1 MDLTSNDLYF
11 SIKKKINEKKSKNK
25 KPILPS
31 ISIAKRLEMLKQQNK
46 EESIEQYFKGIILNV
61 SNIANFF
68 YNSVDPKIIKCFNNL
83 EYLSITN
90 NYLINLNFI
99 INLPHF
105 FYLDVYGNPLDEFCA
120 LNYKNIF
127 GYLRLSVDKFHEN
140 KILAVTGLSC
150 AIFDLELKDK
160 NILRIF
166 KSNNKNI
173 LMLNNEIN
181 YYIDKLS
188 NKKRKIFKAKKT
200 MRFFKNND
208 TNNNNGNISDNTN
221 MKKNK
226 YLHLNFNDFI
236 KQIEEAENDSK
247 YNSDNSDKSLMEL
260 NKNEKY
266 QINES
271 NNNNFIKNKSIKVEI
286 TNKFLLEIKSYF
298 DVKGTLFKEIKSRDI
313 TMYSKFAKDMK
324 LFFFGP
330 KGMITQKNPH
340 LKKYY
345 NIQEKKKMG
354 LNTKIYAGRW
364 EYLEDTMK
372 HNRYLNRLKSNRKK
386 MIKIGGHFT
395 TEDDVGSKIHD
406 LFLKKKK
413 IDERKKSKKEK
424 EKESFKKALEK
435 NKRRFSMTN
444 DINKI
449 NIFNKNIFE
458 YTSLEPY
465 KRENSRGNTNFINTL
480 NERKNRSRPS
490 LPYIF
495 QNKIGDLSNKTSIE
509 SKSDSSSSKTEV
521 KTKKYN
527 LDKIKNIFKREKIRK
542 KINKEN
548 RKHFKKINFSIKTKL
563 NEIIEPSRNLMKNI
577 DVIKRNNKTDYNFR
591 DNKDK
596 YKEDI
601 KVIVEDD
608 RKDNEQNMNEFVKTN
623 YKKQIIQKKSNI
635 PVKIHFSYYDR
646 SKANIHNSIKDFI
659 RNSTRLNAE
668 EREKKYHKNIK
679 DQFHANCK
687 IIEKLGMN
695 LDNIKSKT
703 NL

>member
-1 MDLTSNDLYF
+1 MRNYYTERNYSLTANNQDFYKTQRLPNNIFRSFLIKENADNTSKYF
-11 SIKKKINEKKSKNK
+11 RFKKKEILPEYTNIKKKIN
-25 KPILPS
+25 
-31 ISIAKRLEMLKQQNK
+31 
-46 EESIEQYFKGIILNV
+46 
-61 SNIANFF
+61 
-68 YNSVDPKIIKCFNNL
+68 C
-83 EYLSITN
+83 
-90 NYLINLNFI
+90 
-99 INLPHF
+99 
-105 FYLDVYGNPLDEFCA
+105 
-120 LNYKNIF
+120 
-127 GYLRLSVDKFHEN
+127 
-140 KILAVTGLSC
+140 
-150 AIFDLELKDK
+150 
-160 NILRIF
+160 
-166 KSNNKNI
+166 
-173 LMLNNEIN
+173 
-181 YYIDKLS
+181 
-188 NKKRKIFKAKKT
+188 
-200 MRFFKNND
+200 
-208 TNNNNGNISDNTN
+208 
-221 MKKNK
+221 
-226 YLHLNFNDFI
+226 
-236 KQIEEAENDSK
+236 QIR
-247 YNSDNSDKSLMEL
+247 
-260 NKNEKY
+260 
-266 QINES
+266 
-271 NNNNFIKNKSIKVEI
+271 
-286 TNKFLLEIKSYF
+286 EIKSYF

-386 MIKIGGHFT
+386 MLKIGGHFT

-424 EKESFKKALEK
+424 EKDKESFKKTLEK

-577 DVIKRNNKTDYNFR
+577 DVIKRNNKTTYNFR

-659 RNSTRLNAE
+659 RNITRINEE